1 MDINFI
7 QSVDLLL
14 IYLAMFLVL
23 LIIAKPL
30 KCLNSIRTISGN
42 VTNTEK
48 SVFFIFY
55 ALCLIFA
62 FDSGDFYS
70 YAQAFYLQSQYV
82 NVEYMGWEAI
92 FNWLAN
98 ITNNYVLWRAT
109 IWGLAVLITYWTA
122 SILKLNNRGFLLSV
136 ALFGFGLDVYTRGII
151 GHTMLVLGAVLFMDK
166 KSNTLTKIIGLA
178 IVCVSY
184 YFHKSMYVNIIFAV
198 LALLPFGKKTVVA
211 SLIAFPFLTTI
222 ATYLIDGIAS
232 GQIDI
237 ALGEGVG
244 GVENRTEY
252 YASSERM
259 ELNFYGQIAKII
271 QILPEY
277 LTLFYL
283 YYKVIVQRIFDKDKK
298 EKVYTYLFRLTYVA
312 IYIASLF
319 YFVETSSWIYERFK
333 YMGFFPLVFVLG
345 AVWYKEK
352 YSSKWLKLIILLQ
365 LFWVFFRLFV
375 TFKDYLEM
383 S

>member
-1 MDINFI
+1 MNSYLERSLSLVLLYLLVYFI
-7 QSVDLLL
+7 
-14 IYLAMFLVL
+14 L
-23 LIIAKPL
+23 LIIANPYKAYTNVGFL
-30 KCLNSIRTISGN
+30 TQESTKIRKNSLF
-42 VTNTEK
+42 VL
-48 SVFFIFY
+48 Y

-62 FDSGDFYS
+62 FDSSDFYS

-92 FNWLAN
+92 FNWWAN

-198 LALLPFGKKTVVA
+198 LALFPFGKKTVVL

-222 ATYLIDGIAS
+222 ATYLINGIVS
-232 GQIDI
+232 GELEL

-244 GVENRTEY
+244 GVGDRTKG
-252 YASSERM
+252 YASQERM
-259 ELNFYGQIAKII
+259 QSNLLGIIGKIVK
-271 QILPEY
+271 LTPEY

-283 YYKVIVQRIFDKDKK
+283 YYKVIVQKIFSK
-298 EKVYTYLFRLTYVA
+298 EKRERVYTYLFRLTYVA
-312 IYIASLF
+312 FYIASLF

-333 YMGFFPLVFVLG
+333 YMGFFPLVFILG
-345 AVWYKEK
+345 AVWGKEK
-352 YSSKWLKLIILLQ
+352 YVTKGTKLIINLTIFAIIWQKLYLLTN
-365 LFWVFFRLFV
+365 L
-375 TFKDYLEM
+375 
-383 S
+383 

>member
-1 MDINFI
+1 MNSYLERSLSLVLLYLLVYFI
-7 QSVDLLL
+7 
-14 IYLAMFLVL
+14 L
-23 LIIAKPL
+23 LIIANPYKAYTNVGFL
-30 KCLNSIRTISGN
+30 TQESTKIRKNSLF
-42 VTNTEK
+42 VL
-48 SVFFIFY
+48 Y

-62 FDSGDFYS
+62 FDSSDFYS

-92 FNWLAN
+92 FNWWAN

-198 LALLPFGKKTVVA
+198 LALFPFGKKTVVL

-222 ATYLIDGIAS
+222 ATYLINGIVS
-232 GQIDI
+232 GELDL

-244 GVENRTEY
+244 GVGDRTKG
-252 YASSERM
+252 YASQERM
-259 ELNFYGQIAKII
+259 QSNLLGIIGKIVKLI
-271 QILPEY
+271 PEY

-283 YYKVIVQRIFDKDKK
+283 YYKVIVQKIFSK
-298 EKVYTYLFRLTYVA
+298 EKRERVYTYLFRLTYVA
-312 IYIASLF
+312 FYIASLF

-333 YMGFFPLVFVLG
+333 YMGFFPLVFILG
-345 AVWYKEK
+345 AVWGKEK
-352 YSSKWLKLIILLQ
+352 YVTKGTKLIIILTIFAIIWQKLYLLTN
-365 LFWVFFRLFV
+365 L
-375 TFKDYLEM
+375 
-383 S
+383 

>member
-1 MDINFI
+1 MEY
-7 QSVDLLL
+7 SWS
-14 IYLAMFLVL
+14 L
-23 LIIAKPL
+23 LIISIFVYIVSILVAKPQITYNNPQRNNV
-30 KCLNSIRTISGN
+30 KKGTIAFFILLMIN
-42 VTNTEK
+42 
-48 SVFFIFY
+48 SVFAFWAADTYHSWEGFIIANQY
-55 ALCLIFA
+55 
-62 FDSGDFYS
+62 
-70 YAQAFYLQSQYV
+70 QSFEILGYEQY
-82 NVEYMGWEAI
+82 Y
-92 FNWLAN
+92 NWLATAVGN
-98 ITNNYVLWRAT
+98 DYFLWRAC
-109 IWGLAVLITYWTA
+109 ICIPACLFMYWSA
-122 SILKLNNRGFLLSV
+122 KRLDLLNRNFLV
-136 ALFGFGLDVYTRGII
+136 AMLLFGSFLSYTRGMF

-166 KSNTLTKIIGLA
+166 KSNTLTKIIGLS

-244 GVENRTEY
+244 GVGDQTAS
-252 YASSERM
+252 YASREKM
-259 ELNFYGQIAKII
+259 EANIFGMIRKFII
-271 QILPEY
+271 YVPEY

-345 AVWYKEK
+345 AVWSKEK
-352 YSSKWLKLIILLQ
+352 YSSKWTKVIVLLQ
-365 LFWVFFRLFV
+365 ALSILWMLSYKFYKWFG
-375 TFKDYLEM
+375 M

>member
-1 MDINFI
+1 MNSYLERSLSLVLLYLLVYFI
-7 QSVDLLL
+7 
-14 IYLAMFLVL
+14 L
-23 LIIAKPL
+23 LIIANPYKAYTNVGFL
-30 KCLNSIRTISGN
+30 TQESTKIRKNSLF
-42 VTNTEK
+42 VL
-48 SVFFIFY
+48 Y

-62 FDSGDFYS
+62 FDSSDFYS

-92 FNWLAN
+92 FNWWAN

-198 LALLPFGKKTVVA
+198 LALFPFGKKTVVL

-222 ATYLIDGIAS
+222 ATYLINGIVS
-232 GQIDI
+232 GELEL

-244 GVENRTEY
+244 GVGDRTKG
-252 YASSERM
+252 YASQERM
-259 ELNFYGQIAKII
+259 QSNLLGIIGKIVK
-271 QILPEY
+271 LTPEY

-283 YYKVIVQRIFDKDKK
+283 YYKVIVQKIFSK
-298 EKVYTYLFRLTYVA
+298 EKRERVYTYLFRLTYVA
-312 IYIASLF
+312 FYIASLF

-333 YMGFFPLVFVLG
+333 YMGFFPLVFILG
-345 AVWYKEK
+345 AVWGKEK
-352 YSSKWLKLIILLQ
+352 YVTKGTKLIIILTIFAIIWQKLYLLTN
-365 LFWVFFRLFV
+365 L
-375 TFKDYLEM
+375 
-383 S
+383 

>member
-1 MDINFI
+1 MEY
-7 QSVDLLL
+7 SWSLLL
-14 IYLAMFLVL
+14 ISIFVYIVSIFVAKPQITYNNLQRNNVKKGTIAFFIL
-23 LIIAKPL
+23 LMINSVFAFWSEDTYHSWEGFIIA
-30 KCLNSIRTISGN
+30 NQ
-42 VTNTEK
+42 
-48 SVFFIFY
+48 Y
-55 ALCLIFA
+55 
-62 FDSGDFYS
+62 
-70 YAQAFYLQSQYV
+70 QSFEVLGYEQY
-82 NVEYMGWEAI
+82 Y
-92 FNWLAN
+92 NWLATAVGN
-98 ITNNYVLWRAT
+98 DYFLWRAC
-109 IWGLAVLITYWTA
+109 IWIPACLFMYWSA
-122 SILKLNNRGFLLSV
+122 KRLDLLNRNFLVAMLLFGSLLS
-136 ALFGFGLDVYTRGII
+136 YTRGML
-151 GHTMLVLGAVLFMDK
+151 GHTMLVFGAVLFMDK

-184 YFHKSMYVNIIFAV
+184 YFHKSMYVNIIFAI
-198 LALLPFGKKTVVA
+198 LALFPFGKKTIIA
-211 SLIAFPFLTTI
+211 SFIAFPFLTTI

-232 GQIDI
+232 GQIEI

-244 GVENRTEY
+244 GVGDRVVY
-252 YASSERM
+252 FASSEKL
-259 ELNFYGQIAKII
+259 ELTFYGKIGKII

-345 AVWYKEK
+345 AVWSKEK
-352 YSSKWLKLIILLQ
+352 YSSKWIKVIILLQ
-365 LFWVFFRLFV
+365 ALSILYILSYRLY
-375 TFKDYLEM
+375 KWYGM